1 MTKEKKVFSIQKD
14 DILPWLWVTAGAIIY
29 ATGQLVFIKPLHI
42 PMGGIAGVSLLLNY
56 LFSTPVGMVT
66 LLFNIPL
73 YFLGWRTMG
82 RSFFYKTVYANVV
95 SALWV
100 DLMANIIP
108 GFSGEM
114 VISALYGGI
123 VMGTGLGLVFRGGGT
138 SGGTDIISKWLNR
151 KKDIPVGTMN
161 FSINVVVILVSA
173 FFYKSAD
180 SALYALISSF
190 LSGHMIDRLVYGMDV
205 QKKAVI
211 ITSKPQEVS
220 QAVLSQLKHGVTAM
234 DATGMYTGD
243 ARTMLL
249 CVVHRHETG
258 ELKKAVLGQD
268 ENAFLMLS
276 NINEVFGKGFKHAEQ

>member
-1 MTKEKKVFSIQKD
+1 M
-14 DILPWLWVTAGAIIY
+14 
-29 ATGQLVFIKPLHI
+29 
-42 PMGGIAGVSLLLNY
+42 SLLLNY

-123 VMGTGLGLVFRGGGT
+123 VMGTGLGLVFRGGGP

-220 QAVLSQLKHGVTAM
+220 QAILSQLKHGVTAM

>member
-1 MTKEKKVFSIQKD
+1 MKKTSIPKN
-14 DILPWLWVTAGAIIY
+14 DIIPWFLVTVGAIVY

-42 PMGGIAGVSLLLNY
+42 PMGGIAGVALLLNY
-56 LFSTPVGMVT
+56 LFSLPIGLMT
-66 LLFNIPL
+66 LIFNIPL

-82 RSFFYKTVYANVV
+82 SSFFYKTVYANVV

-100 DLMANIIP
+100 DLMANVIP

-123 VMGTGLGLVFRGGGT
+123 VMGTGLGLILRGGGT
-138 SGGTDIISKWLNR
+138 SGGTDIVSKWLNR

-205 QKKAVI
+205 QKEAVI
-211 ITSKPQEVS
+211 ITSRPEEVS
-220 QAVLSQLKHGVTAM
+220 REIMGQLKHGVTAM

-243 ARTMLL
+243 QRTMLL

-258 ELKKAVLGQD
+258 TLKKAVLSQD
-268 ENAFLMLS
+268 ENAFLMIS
-276 NINEVFGKGFKHAEQ
+276 NINEVFGKGFKQAEK